1 MPETNQPYDR
11 TDELRGLH
19 FTLGWQLDRMARE
32 LPVRIAL
39 VWLGFAV
46 TWLCVIAW
54 GGPTGD
60 WSTAMGFGQVI
71 VASVTLVTFY
81 ANE

>member
-1 MPETNQPYDR
+1 MPELHQPYDR

-19 FTLGWQLDRMARE
+19 FILGWQFDRMTRE
-32 LPVRIAL
+32 LPMRIAL

-46 TWLCVIAW
+46 VWLCVLAW
-54 GGPTGD
+54 GGHTGD

-71 VASVTLVTFY
+71 AASVTLVVFY

>member
-1 MPETNQPYDR
+1 
-11 TDELRGLH
+11 
-19 FTLGWQLDRMARE
+19 MARE

-46 TWLCVIAW
+46 IWLCVLAW

-71 VASVTLVTFY
+71 AASVTLVAFY